1 MTIKEIAQL
10 AGVSSAAVSRYL
22 NGGYV
27 SEEKKEQIRKV
38 IEETGYQPSAQ
49 ARMLRTKKA
58 SLVGVVVPK
67 INSESIS
74 RITAGIESVLAERGY
89 QMLLAGTDNTP
100 AKEVEYLRL
109 FENYPVDGIIL
120 VGTMF
125 TAGHRKFLKETKVPV
140 VVIGQR
146 TSHLQTAFT
155 TTITVQERQWD
166 RPLPDSV
173 KKELLTSA
181 LPAMTRRQVPQE
193 RTDLSQDSKMQVSR
207 FSRKISEPQPS
218 RWNPDMSLLWIFW
231 KANVISMSYHVQ
243 PIP

>member
-146 TSHLQTAFT
+146 TSHANC
-155 TTITVQERQWD
+155 IYHD
-166 RPLPDSV
+166 DYGAG
-173 KKELLTSA
+173 K
-181 LPAMTRRQVPQE
+181 AMGQGRCRIQ
-193 RTDLSQDSKMQVSR
+193 
-207 FSRKISEPQPS
+207 
-218 RWNPDMSLLWIFW
+218 
-231 KANVISMSYHVQ
+231 
-243 PIP
+243 

>member
-1 MTIKEIAQL
+1 
-10 AGVSSAAVSRYL
+10 
-22 NGGYV
+22 
-27 SEEKKEQIRKV
+27 
-38 IEETGYQPSAQ
+38 
-49 ARMLRTKKA
+49 
-58 SLVGVVVPK
+58 
-67 INSESIS
+67 
-74 RITAGIESVLAERGY
+74 
-89 QMLLAGTDNTP
+89 MLLAGTDNTP

-146 TSHLQTAFT
+146 TSHANCIYHDDYGAGKAMGQAVARF
-155 TTITVQERQWD
+155 
-166 RPLPDSV
+166 S

-181 LPAMTRRQVPQE
+181 LPVMTKLQVPQE